1 MEKLN
6 KDIILETLHK
16 KRDIIRKFGV
26 KKLILFGSYA
36 RDEQNENSDID
47 FLVEFGKGRGLFDD
61 YVGLL
66 HLLEDT
72 FNKKIDLGKTHLV
85 RDELKEEILGGI
97 QYAAE
102 I

>member
-1 MEKLN
+1 MENLSKE
-6 KDIILETLHK
+6 IILEVLHK
-16 KRDIIRKFGV
+16 NKDVIREFGV

-36 RDEQNENSDID
+36 KGEQKNTSDID
-47 FLVEFGKGRGLFDD
+47 FLVEFEKKRSLFDD

-66 HLLEDT
+66 HFLEDT
-72 FNKKIDLGKTHLV
+72 FNKKIDLGKMHLI
-85 RDELKEEILGGI
+85 RDELREDILSGV